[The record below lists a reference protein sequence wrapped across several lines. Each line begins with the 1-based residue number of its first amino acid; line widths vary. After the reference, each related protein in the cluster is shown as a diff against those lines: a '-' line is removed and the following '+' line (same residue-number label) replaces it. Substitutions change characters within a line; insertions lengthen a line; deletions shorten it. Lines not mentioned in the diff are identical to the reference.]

1 MAKGSKSRH
10 RDFTMVRVDELD
22 KAIAEILQEYG
33 DLVMEAAAEGAMKG
47 ADVLVKK
54 LKASSPKQPKS
65 TGQYAKKWKREKGK
79 SRGSS
84 VRSYVG
90 NTSTVKGSR
99 GEDIALTNILE
110 YSTESPHQGLIK
122 QTFLENVDKIAAA
135 IVAEI
140 KKV

>member
-1 MAKGSKSRH
+1 MAKGSLSRH

-22 KAIAEILQEYG
+22 KAIAEILKEYG
-33 DLVMEAAAEGAMKG
+33 DLVMVATAEGASKG

-54 LKASSPKQPKS
+54 LRASSPKAS
-65 TGQYAKKWKREKGK
+65 GQYAKKWKKEIGR
-79 SRGSS
+79 SRGKNI
-84 VRSYVG
+84 RSYVG

>member
-1 MAKGSKSRH
+1 MAKGSLSRH
-10 RDFTMVRVDELD
+10 RDFTMVRIDELD

-33 DLVMEAAAEGAMKG
+33 DLVFEATAEGAVKG

-54 LKASSPKQPKS
+54 LKASSPKAS
-65 TGQYAKKWKREKGK
+65 GQYAKKWKREKGR
-79 SRGSS
+79 SWGSS

-90 NTSTVKGSR
+90 NTSTVKGGR

-110 YSTESPHQGLIK
+110 YSTDSKHQGLIK

-135 IVAEI
+135 IVAEV